1 MSKTLF
7 WYLLKD
13 LLRIFLLA
21 SATLAGIMSFGALLR
36 PLTQHGLDAAQVGM
50 ILSYF
55 SPAMT
60 TYSLPIAALFAT
72 TIVYGRVSA
81 DNELTACRASG
92 ISHMSIAL
100 PALALG
106 LFVALFS
113 LLMLSFL

>member
-21 SATLAGIMSFGALLR
+21 SGTLAGIMSFGALIR
-36 PLTQHGLDAAQVGM
+36 PLTQHGLDASQIGK

-60 TYSLPIAALFAT
+60 FAYPGRRERVERAFESAA
-72 TIVYGRVSA
+72 V
-81 DNELTACRASG
+81 
-92 ISHMSIAL
+92 
-100 PALALG
+100 PAVGLAP
-106 LFVALFS
+106 
-113 LLMLSFL
+113 

>member
-36 PLTQHGLDAAQVGM
+36 PLTQHGLDVAQVGM

-55 SPAMT
+55 SPAMPT
-60 TYSLPIAALFAT
+60 SALPTPALFPP
-72 TIVYGRVSA
+72 TIVSGRLSA
-81 DNELTACRASG
+81 ANEYPACRACG
-92 ISHMSIAL
+92 ISSLMMTA
-100 PALALG
+100 PA
-106 LFVALFS
+106 F
-113 LLMLSFL
+113 LL